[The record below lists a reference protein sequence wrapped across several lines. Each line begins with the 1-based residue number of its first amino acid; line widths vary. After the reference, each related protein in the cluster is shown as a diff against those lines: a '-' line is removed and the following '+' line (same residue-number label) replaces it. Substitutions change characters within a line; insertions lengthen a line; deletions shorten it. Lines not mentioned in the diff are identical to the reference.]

1 MILRNPEAIHQPL
14 AAYSH
19 QAEVAPNAKWLVL
32 SGQVGMGK
40 NGVIPEDAV
49 EQTGIAL
56 DNILLNLKAAGMD
69 RKNLVKLVCYFVGS
83 HDTGARRELMDSK
96 LGGHQPCMT
105 VLYVAGLA
113 NPSLK
118 VEIDAWACSE

>member
-1 MILRNPEAIHQPL
+1 MIFRNPDSVHKPL

-19 QAEVAPNAKWLVL
+19 QAEVGPGAKWLVL
-32 SGQVGMGK
+32 SGQVGMDK
-40 NGVIPEDAV
+40 NGAIPEDAV
-49 EQTGIAL
+49 EQTGLAL

-69 RKNLVKLVCYFVGS
+69 KSNLTKLVCYFVGP
-83 HDTGARRELMDSK
+83 HDANARRALMDSK
-96 LGGHQPCMT
+96 LGDHQPCMT
-105 VLYVAGLA
+105 VLYVAALA